1 VTTSNPI
8 ELAAEIVTAFVS
20 NNSLPRGELPAL
32 IEVVNAAVRRLA
44 QRGEVVEAVI
54 DAPAPA
60 VSIRKSI
67 TPGYL
72 ICLDDGK
79 RFKSLRRHLAKLGMT
94 PEQYREKWNLS
105 ADYPMV
111 APNYA
116 AERSA
121 LAKNMGLGHLRKNPV
136 AAVPASAGES
146 ESVAGT
152 SEMIAPELASAA
164 TIEAV
169 LTEPVSA
176 GESESVAG
184 TIEALAAEPASV
196 TKSKRKSTVVAPGPA
211 SAAKTKRKTKSKVVA
226 TPPKS
231 GKRKATRPREAT
243 A

>member
-1 VTTSNPI
+1 
-8 ELAAEIVTAFVS
+8 
-20 NNSLPRGELPAL
+20 
-32 IEVVNAAVRRLA
+32 
-44 QRGEVVEAVI
+44 
-54 DAPAPA
+54 
-60 VSIRKSI
+60 
-67 TPGYL
+67 
-72 ICLDDGK
+72 
-79 RFKSLRRHLAKLGMT
+79 M
-94 PEQYREKWNLS
+94 
-105 ADYPMV
+105 
-111 APNYA
+111 
-116 AERSA
+116 
-121 LAKNMGLGHLRKNPV
+121 
-136 AAVPASAGES
+136 PASAGES

-196 TKSKRKSTVVAPGPA
+196 TKSKRKSKVVAPGPA